1 MDVHYLRTSCIALQ
15 GEKRDNTTIR
25 CFSCWE
31 KWRATLNLATLRP
44 HAKNK
49 KTNMKKQTKK
59 SRYKQRCLYARDTEV
74 LIVDVGFWSK
84 PKIFFLLLTAIYI
97 MYSVGVRDIK
107 GILYINSKLTT
118 NERLEIKQGGNDFE
132 RDCGSNW

>member
-1 MDVHYLRTSCIALQ
+1 MFIISVHRASPSKVKKGITLQSDV
-15 GEKRDNTTIR
+15 
-25 CFSCWE
+25 FSCWE

-49 KTNMKKQTKK
+49 KTNMEKANEK

-84 PKIFFLLLTAIYI
+84 PKIFFLLLTAIYN
-97 MYSVGVRDIK
+97 V
-107 GILYINSKLTT
+107 
-118 NERLEIKQGGNDFE
+118 
-132 RDCGSNW
+132 

>member
-1 MDVHYLRTSCIALQ
+1 M
-15 GEKRDNTTIR
+15 
-25 CFSCWE
+25 
-31 KWRATLNLATLRP
+31 
-44 HAKNK
+44 
-49 KTNMKKQTKK
+49 
-59 SRYKQRCLYARDTEV
+59 